1 MILTL
6 IRVNN
11 VYRFIA
17 THETI
22 LDKWKQYAVLLFFAV
37 EKRADVTRFV
47 ELGSCKGNGG
57 RGLHKCNP
65 PRSSKPTNRTVD
77 RAIKLRIAFD
87 APALDFGRTC
97 SGNAL
102 THHGRLVRHDRTQPH
117 RMPNWQP
124 FAGFHGLPS
133 NSRSRRDHQG

>member
-17 THETI
+17 ALETI
-22 LDKWKQYAVLLFFAV
+22 LDKRKQYAVLLFFAV

-65 PRSSKPTNRTVD
+65 PRRFKRPTGPWIEPLSCGSLLMHLLWILAV
-77 RAIKLRIAFD
+77 
-87 APALDFGRTC
+87 
-97 SGNAL
+97 
-102 THHGRLVRHDRTQPH
+102 LVPET
-117 RMPNWQP
+117 
-124 FAGFHGLPS
+124 G
-133 NSRSRRDHQG
+133 